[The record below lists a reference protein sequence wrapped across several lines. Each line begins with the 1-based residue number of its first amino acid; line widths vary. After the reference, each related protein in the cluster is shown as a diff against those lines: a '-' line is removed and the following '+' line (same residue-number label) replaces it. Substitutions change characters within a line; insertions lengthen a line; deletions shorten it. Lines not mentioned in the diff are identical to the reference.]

1 MIDTVTGFA
10 SPKWQRAG
18 TTLFVRKDKKPLTQ
32 NHLEALW
39 MFNDDILGA
48 FGDGV
53 HHGHAKMTRVNWNRF
68 WNSYKDQ
75 QIGIIR
81 QCPFGYNRS
90 GEILAWQNDV
100 NPLEV

>member
-1 MIDTVTGFA
+1 MIDTETGFA
-10 SPKWQRAG
+10 SPIWQRAG
-18 TTLFVRKDKKPLTQ
+18 TTLFIRKDKKPLTE

-48 FGDGV
+48 FGDGA
-53 HHGHAKMTRVNWNRF
+53 HHGHAKMTKENWNKF

-75 QIGIIR
+75 QIDIIR
-81 QCPFGYNRS
+81 QFPCGRDRS
-90 GEILAWQNDV
+90 EEIVAWQNDV